1 MCATSTGAARVRAF
15 GVGYDSRMAGTEGS
29 SRAIAAAFA
38 ANVGIAAAKL
48 VGFFVTGS
56 SAMLAESIHS
66 VADSSNQGLLFLGGR
81 QARRAPTVL
90 HPFGYG
96 RARYFW
102 SFVVAVVLFL
112 LGGLFSIYEGVSKV
126 TDPHEIT
133 SPGVALAIL
142 AVAIVFE
149 SFALRTAMR
158 HARPELR
165 GRSWWRY
172 IRTSR
177 SPELPV
183 LLLEDSGALLGLTFA
198 AGGIVLA
205 LVTGNPV
212 FDGLGTLAIGVLLVG
227 IAIVLALEMQSLL
240 LGEAASP
247 ETAARIEHELAQ
259 SPGVQR
265 VIHVLTQ
272 HIGPDDL
279 LVAATLAFDR
289 GLSTEEI
296 ARAIDESEARV
307 RSAVPIARLIYLEPE
322 LPAEAPSPV

>member
-1 MCATSTGAARVRAF
+1 
-15 GVGYDSRMAGTEGS
+15 MAGAEGS

-38 ANVGIAAAKL
+38 ANVGIAIAKF
-48 VGFFVTGS
+48 VGFLITGS

-81 QARRAPTVL
+81 QARRAPTTL

-112 LGGLFSIYEGVSKV
+112 LGGLFSVYEGASKIR
-126 TDPHEIT
+126 DPHDIT
-133 SPGVALAIL
+133 SPAVALAIL
-142 AVAIVFE
+142 GFAIVFE
-149 SFALRTAMR
+149 AFALRTAMK
-158 HARPELR
+158 HARPELQ

-198 AGGIVLA
+198 ATGIVLA
-205 LVTGNPV
+205 LITGNPL

-240 LGEAASP
+240 LGESAAP
-247 ETAARIEHELAQ
+247 ETVSRIRHELEQ
-259 SPGVQR
+259 GRSIRGV
-265 VIHVLTQ
+265 VHLLTQ

-279 LVAATLAFDR
+279 LVAATLEFDP
-289 GLSTEEI
+289 GLSGEEV
-296 ARAIDESEARV
+296 AREIDACEARV

-322 LPAEAPSPV
+322 LAPEASAPV